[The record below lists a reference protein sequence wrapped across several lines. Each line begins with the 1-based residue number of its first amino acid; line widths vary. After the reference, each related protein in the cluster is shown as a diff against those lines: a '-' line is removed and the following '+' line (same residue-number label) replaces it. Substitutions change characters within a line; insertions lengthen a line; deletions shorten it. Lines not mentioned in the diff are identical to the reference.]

1 MALNINRNMF
11 YTDHIDITFREDG
24 LEWWNIIE

>member
-24 LEWWNIIE
+24 LE